1 MTASDRRVGIE
12 PFDLD
17 DGMLS
22 RLRALAEQ
30 TRGSGRGF
38 LASYAYH
45 AQGSV
50 GVPSAWLAD
59 MIDRVTATGE
69 GALPLISEWLS
80 SAEARRTIL
89 GRTEV
94 CSTTPCDQARLI
106 IDDIAASLPRSE
118 EHTSE
123 LQSL

>member
-1 MTASDRRVGIE
+1 
-12 PFDLD
+12 
-17 DGMLS
+17 MLS

-59 MIDRVTATGE
+59 MIDRVTATGK

-94 CSTTPCDQARLI
+94 CSTTPSDQARLI
-106 IDDIAASLPRSE
+106 IDHIRTE
-118 EHTSE
+118 ERRVGDECVSTGSYRWSPSH
-123 LQSL
+123 